1 MQQPQGGA
9 ALVDQLIPR
18 STAALTN
25 AVVDFVLIVGF
36 AALTGLSAKV
46 AVYLNPAVPI
56 TGQTFAVLMTGAV
69 LGSKRGGASMLV
81 YLATGIVGVPV
92 FAPDGAIAHASV
104 GYLIGYPVAAFVVG
118 WFVEQGWGRNPLKLA
133 GAMLLGEVAIYGFG
147 LPWLAFYIP
156 ESEMVDRSRL
166 AVVIDWGLDDFIVG
180 DTIKL
185 IMAAA
190 GVPLASEAI
199 RRLKGAAPGGPS
211 EGAGAE
217 RDPPQDP

>member
-18 STAALTN
+18 STATLTN
-25 AVVDFVLIVGF
+25 AVIDAVLIVGF

-92 FAPDGAIAHASV
+92 FAPDGGDRARECGVPDRIS
-104 GYLIGYPVAAFVVG
+104 VAAFVVG

-156 ESEMVDRSRL
+156 ESAMVDSSRL
-166 AVVIDWGLDDFIVG
+166 AVVKDWGLDDFIVG
-180 DTIKL
+180 DIIKL

-211 EGAGAE
+211 GSAGAE

>member
-1 MQQPQGGA
+1 MQQAQRGT

-18 STAALTN
+18 SSTAMTN
-25 AVVDFVLIVGF
+25 LVVDALLIIGF

-56 TGQTFAVLMTGAV
+56 TGQTFAVLLSGAV

-81 YLATGIVGVPV
+81 YLATGIAGVPV
-92 FAPDGAIAHASV
+92 FAPGGAIAHASI
-104 GYLIGYPVAAFVVG
+104 GYLIGYPVAAFIVG
-118 WFVEQGWGRNPLKLA
+118 WAVEKGWGTNPLKLA

-156 ESEMVDRSRL
+156 DSELVERSRL
-166 AVVIDWGLDDFIVG
+166 AVVIDWGLDDFIIG

-185 IMAAA
+185 IMAAV
-190 GVPLASEAI
+190 GVPLAWEGV
-199 RRLKGAAPGGPS
+199 RRLKGQEPPG
-211 EGAGAE
+211 
-217 RDPPQDP
+217 

>member
-18 STAALTN
+18 SSAALTN
-25 AVVDFVLIVGF
+25 AVVDAVLIVGF

-156 ESEMVDRSRL
+156 ESAMVDSSRL

-199 RRLKGAAPGGPS
+199 RRLKGAAPGAPS

-217 RDPPQDP
+217 RDPSQDP